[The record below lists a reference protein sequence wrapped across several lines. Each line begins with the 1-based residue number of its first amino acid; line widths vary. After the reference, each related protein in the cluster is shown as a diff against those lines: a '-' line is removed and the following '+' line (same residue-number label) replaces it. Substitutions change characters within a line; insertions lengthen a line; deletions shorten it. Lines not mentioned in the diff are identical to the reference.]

1 MPDRVVFLDETAVK
15 TNLTRLRGWAP
26 QGQRLTMDAPFGSW
40 GTQTLIA
47 GLTSDALIAPWVIK
61 GAMDGPAFA
70 AYVREVLIP
79 EIAPG
84 TAVILDNL
92 ATHRN
97 KEAAAALK
105 AHGCWFHYLP
115 PYSPDLNPI
124 EQAFSK
130 LKAHLRRVGARS
142 SHPSSGPSAKS
153 VTSIP
158 RESAGTTSWLPDM
171 SQSNLEML

>member
-1 MPDRVVFLDETAVK
+1 MPERVVFLDETAVK
-15 TNLTRLRGWAP
+15 TNLTRLRGWSRR
-26 QGQRLTMDAPFGSW
+26 GQRLTMEAPFGGW

-47 GLTSDALIAPWVIK
+47 GSTPEALIAPWVIK

-97 KEAAAALK
+97 KEAARALR
-105 AHGCWFHYLP
+105 AHGCWFLYLP

-124 EQAFSK
+124 EHAFSK
-130 LKAHLRRVGARS
+130 LKAHLRRIGARS
-142 SHPSSGPSAKS
+142 FTAAFEAIGEICNLYDPKKCWNCFKA
-153 VTSIP
+153 
-158 RESAGTTSWLPDM
+158 AGYV
-171 SQSNLEML
+171 SN